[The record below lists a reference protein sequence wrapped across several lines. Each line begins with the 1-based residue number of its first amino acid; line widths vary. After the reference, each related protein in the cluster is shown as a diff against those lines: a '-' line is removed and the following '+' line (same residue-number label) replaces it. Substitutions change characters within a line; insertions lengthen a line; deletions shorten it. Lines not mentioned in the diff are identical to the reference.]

1 VRLLSPF
8 ERSDLRQAIQD
19 ASDAEAHHERV
30 KGMRG
35 RVVSV
40 SLCYCTVRPNLKIA
54 LAARYPAMA
63 YRVRHPENSERRGGL
78 EPAQKQSLASLVS
91 YQAGSV
97 VSRTIIN
104 RRAGTMTLFA
114 FDEGEGLS
122 EHTAPYDALLHVL
135 EGEAKVTVSG
145 KESHVN
151 EGEAIVLPAGKPHA
165 VRAAKRFKMLLTMI
179 RA

>member
-1 VRLLSPF
+1 MADNPK
-8 ERSDLRQAIQD
+8 DLEIV
-19 ASDAEAHHERV
+19 E
-30 KGMRG
+30 G
-35 RVVSV
+35 
-40 SLCYCTVRPNLKIA
+40 
-54 LAARYPAMA
+54 
-63 YRVRHPENSERRGGL
+63 RGGL
-78 EPAQKQSLASLVS
+78 EPAQKQNLVSLVS
-91 YQAGSV
+91 YQSGSV

-104 RRAGTMTLFA
+104 RRTGTMTLFA

-135 EGEAKVTVSG
+135 EGEAQVSVSG
-145 KESHVN
+145 EKSEVK